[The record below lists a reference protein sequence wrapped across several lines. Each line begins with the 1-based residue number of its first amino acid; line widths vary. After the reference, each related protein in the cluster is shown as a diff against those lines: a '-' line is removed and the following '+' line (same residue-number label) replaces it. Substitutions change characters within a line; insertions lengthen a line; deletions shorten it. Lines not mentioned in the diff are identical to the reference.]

1 MILASSSPQRK
12 KLIQYVTYE
21 TKCLS
26 VETDE
31 TFDPKLSIDVNI
43 MNVAKNK
50 ALAVIEKFNV
60 ENDVVIGADTVVRVG
75 EEILLK
81 PKDYN
86 DAYRMISLYK
96 ENDVEVISGVCVA
109 YVINGKV
116 NIETFFDISW
126 IKFSNLTDENIKQWL
141 DQEDYLDCSGAI
153 KIEKVQEIFEVEIEG
168 SMSNIIGLPLE
179 KLTSLHLAHLED
191 DRFDVLYEEQIETP
205 LRRTRSTSRIIPY
218 DGEHVYFLKQTNR
231 TNELGYILIGGGCT
245 LDEEILE
252 AGQREL
258 LEEAGI
264 VVDNI
269 KPLGVSYIYHERPD
283 AYLGMDKFW
292 VHQFMSFAKVV
303 EFKHHER
310 LEYEENMIKGVEKV
324 TLDKAIEMFEEQE
337 EKFKDAE
344 NKFFYWFNLGV
355 IDALK
360 KMKNLIEN

>member
-26 VETDE
+26 VDTDE
-31 TFDPKLSIDVNI
+31 TFDPNLTIDVNI

-50 ALAVIEKFNV
+50 ALAVIEKYNV
-60 ENDVVIGADTVVRVG
+60 DNEVVIGADTIVRVG

-81 PKDYN
+81 PKDYD

-109 YVINGKV
+109 YVVNGKV
-116 NIETFFDISW
+116 NIETFIEISW
-126 IKFSNLTDENIKQWL
+126 IKFNNITDEGIKNWL
-141 DQEDYLDCSGAI
+141 SQDDYLDCSGAI
-153 KIEKVQEIFEVEIEG
+153 KIEKVQSIFDVEVEG

-179 KLTSLHLAHLED
+179 KLTALHLAHLVD
-191 DRFDVLYEEQIETP
+191 DRFEVLYEDEIETP
-205 LRRTRSTSRIIPY
+205 LRRTRSTSRIIPF
-218 DGEHVYFLKQTNR
+218 DGEFVYLIKQTDR
-231 TNELGYILIGGGCT
+231 TNNLGYSLIGGGCT

-264 VVDNI
+264 VVKNVT
-269 KPLGVSYIYHERPD
+269 PLGVSYIYHERPD
-283 AYLGMDKFW
+283 EYLGVDKFW
-292 VHQFMSFAKVV
+292 AHQFMSFAKVV
-303 EFKHHER
+303 EFKQPE
-310 LEYEENMIKGVEKV
+310 LLDYEENFIKGIEKV
-324 TLDKAIEMFEEQE
+324 TLDEAIKLFSEQE
-337 EKFKDAE
+337 ENFKNAE

-355 IDALK
+355 VEALK
-360 KMKNLIEN
+360 KMKSIIEN